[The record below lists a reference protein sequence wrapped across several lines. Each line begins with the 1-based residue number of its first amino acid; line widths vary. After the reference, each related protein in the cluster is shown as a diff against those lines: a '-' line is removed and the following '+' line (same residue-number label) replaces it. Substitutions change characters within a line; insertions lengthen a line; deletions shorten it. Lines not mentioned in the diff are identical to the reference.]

1 MVPSV
6 KKFIPRPV
14 PDGYQDLAASGGI
27 PMSHSIYD
35 NIISA
40 KYDGSLDHPISM
52 YDLLPY
58 QRDSDYC
65 NAEKLTL
72 ESGTIIKYYL
82 CLNQMEACPINNH
95 DDEIESILA
104 EIQMQ
109 EQQRIQ
115 TATVEPQI
123 SEPQDGI
130 TPEQIQTLLKDP
142 EEETEPDLSNAVNP
156 FENVEDW

>member
-1 MVPSV
+1 
-6 KKFIPRPV
+6 
-14 PDGYQDLAASGGI
+14 
-27 PMSHSIYD
+27 MSHSMYD

-40 KYDGSLDHPISM
+40 KYDGSLDHPITM
-52 YDLLPY
+52 YDKLPY

-72 ESGTIIKYYL
+72 ESGMIIKYYL

-95 DDEIESILA
+95 DDEIESILSA
-104 EIQMQ
+104 IQLQ
-109 EQQRIQ
+109 EQQRKIEIAAQ
-115 TATVEPQI
+115 EPATTET
-123 SEPQDGI
+123 QDGI

-142 EEETEPDLSNAVNP
+142 DEDEEEPDLSDAVNP

>member
-1 MVPSV
+1 
-6 KKFIPRPV
+6 
-14 PDGYQDLAASGGI
+14 
-27 PMSHSIYD
+27 MSHSIYD
-35 NIISA
+35 NIVSA

-104 EIQMQ
+104 DIQIQ

-115 TATVEPQI
+115 TAAAEPQI
-123 SEPQDGI
+123 SEPQNGI

-142 EEETEPDLSNAVNP
+142 AEDEEEPDLSNAVNP
-156 FENVEDW
+156 FEDVEDW

>member
-1 MVPSV
+1 
-6 KKFIPRPV
+6 
-14 PDGYQDLAASGGI
+14 
-27 PMSHSIYD
+27 MSHSMYD

-40 KYDGSLDHPISM
+40 KYDGSLDHPITM
-52 YDLLPY
+52 YDKLPY

-72 ESGTIIKYYL
+72 ESGMIIKYYL

-95 DDEIESILA
+95 DDEIESILSA
-104 EIQMQ
+104 IQLQ
-109 EQQRIQ
+109 EQQRKIEIAAQ
-115 TATVEPQI
+115 EPANT
-123 SEPQDGI
+123 ETQDGI

-142 EEETEPDLSNAVNP
+142 DEDEEEPDLSDAVNP

>member
-1 MVPSV
+1 
-6 KKFIPRPV
+6 
-14 PDGYQDLAASGGI
+14 
-27 PMSHSIYD
+27 MSNSMYD

-72 ESGTIIKYYL
+72 QSGSIIKYYL

-104 EIQMQ
+104 EIQTQ
-109 EQQRIQ
+109 ELQRIQ
-115 TATVEPQI
+115 AEPA
-123 SEPQDGI
+123 EPVNPKPQDGI
-130 TPEQIQTLLKDP
+130 TPEQIQTLLEDP
-142 EEETEPDLSNAVNP
+142 DAETETDPEPDLSNAVNP
-156 FENVEDW
+156 FEDVEDW

>member
-1 MVPSV
+1 
-6 KKFIPRPV
+6 
-14 PDGYQDLAASGGI
+14 
-27 PMSHSIYD
+27 MSHSMYD

-52 YDLLPY
+52 YDKLPY

-72 ESGTIIKYYL
+72 ESGMIIKYYL

-95 DDEIESILA
+95 DDEIESILSA
-104 EIQMQ
+104 IQLQ
-109 EQQRIQ
+109 EQQRKIEIAAKEPD
-115 TATVEPQI
+115 TAETQG
-123 SEPQDGI
+123 GI

-142 EEETEPDLSNAVNP
+142 DEEEDEPDLSNAVNP

>member
-1 MVPSV
+1 
-6 KKFIPRPV
+6 
-14 PDGYQDLAASGGI
+14 
-27 PMSHSIYD
+27 MSNSMYD

-40 KYDGSLDHPISM
+40 KYDGSLDHPITM
-52 YDLLPY
+52 YDRLPY

-72 ESGTIIKYYL
+72 ESGMIIKYYL

-95 DDEIESILA
+95 DDEIESILSA
-104 EIQMQ
+104 IQAQ

-115 TATVEPQI
+115 IAPPEPDNTDT
-123 SEPQDGI
+123 QDGI

-142 EEETEPDLSNAVNP
+142 DAEEEPDLSDAVNP
-156 FENVEDW
+156 FEDVEDW

>member
-1 MVPSV
+1 
-6 KKFIPRPV
+6 
-14 PDGYQDLAASGGI
+14 
-27 PMSHSIYD
+27 MSHSMYD

-40 KYDGSLDHPISM
+40 KFDSSLDHPVSM
-52 YDLLPY
+52 YDNLPY

-72 ESGTIIKYYL
+72 KSGMIIKYYL

-104 EIQMQ
+104 TIQVQ

-115 TATVEPQI
+115 IAAQEP
-123 SEPQDGI
+123 ETTETQDGI
-130 TPEQIQTLLKDP
+130 TPEQIQSLLKDP
-142 EEETEPDLSNAVNP
+142 DVEEEEEEPDLSNAVNP
-156 FENVEDW
+156 FEDVEDW